1 MAVKEILIIGAS
13 RGIGKHL
20 AVNLNVENN
29 VLGTYSNLKPDGQIK
44 FTHLN
49 LEELSSV
56 TSFIEYIPSN
66 LDAIIFNAGINIRG
80 DFLEMTME
88 DYDKVMGVNL
98 RSYVFLIQGLEKANK
113 LREGS
118 RLIFVSSVSSQYYG
132 PTTCHYMLS
141 KVGINALVK
150 FLAQR
155 YAERNIFVNA
165 VAPGLILTDQTETE
179 FKSGAALRLIEKT
192 LLKRPGELDDILT
205 AVKYLLD
212 ENNKYLTGQVL
223 ALSGGA
229 IL

>member
-1 MAVKEILIIGAS
+1 MAAKEILIIGAS

-20 AVNLNVENN
+20 ADNLDIENN
-29 VLGTYSNLKPDGQIK
+29 VLGTYSNVKPNGKIK
-44 FTHLN
+44 FIHLN
-49 LEELSSV
+49 LEELDSV
-56 TSFIEYIPSN
+56 NFLINNIPSN
-66 LDAIIFNAGINIRG
+66 LDALIFNAGINIRG
-80 DFLEMTME
+80 DFLEMAIE

-98 RSYVFLIQGLEKANK
+98 KSYVFLIQGLEKAHK
-113 LREGS
+113 LKKGS
-118 RLIFVSSVSSQYYG
+118 RLIFISSVSSQYYG

-155 YAERNIFVNA
+155 YAERNIYVNA

-179 FKSGAALRLIEKT
+179 FKSGAAFNLIEKT
-192 LLKRPGELDDILT
+192 LLKRPGDLDDVLA